1 MFLLEIKVVSYGGLT
16 IGGIIAMTLG
26 SVMLIDSPD
35 PYLQISLK
43 VILPAVAGTAMFFV
57 WLVGM
62 GFRAQRVR
70 PVSGSEGMLD
80 QSGVVSASPPG
91 EGSPA
96 QVRVHGEIW
105 QADSHDPL
113 EIGDKVRVVSVDG
126 LRLRVE
132 KEGV

>member
-1 MFLLEIKVVSYGGLT
+1 
-16 IGGIIAMTLG
+16 
-26 SVMLIDSPD
+26 
-35 PYLQISLK
+35 
-43 VILPAVAGTAMFFV
+43 
-57 WLVGM
+57 M

-80 QSGVVSASPPG
+80 QSGIVSASPG
-91 EGSPA
+91 QGSPA

-105 QADSHDPL
+105 MADSGEPL

-132 KEGV
+132 KEGA